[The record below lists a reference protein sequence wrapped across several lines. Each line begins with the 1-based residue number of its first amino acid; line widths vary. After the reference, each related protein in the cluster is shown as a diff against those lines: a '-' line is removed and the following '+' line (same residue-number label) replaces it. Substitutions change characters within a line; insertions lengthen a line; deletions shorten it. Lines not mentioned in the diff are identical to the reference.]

1 MNDKSS
7 IYISIFNR
15 KGGEGLNTKIIDNN
29 NKNCYINLLNEL
41 IENEKPLIIYYK
53 NTLNYFILTNFRII
67 NYYSENQY
75 IINLNDIIEVQLA
88 LKEEFNDRVMDKEK
102 FTRLKIKT
110 KSNDYFILNL
120 EEGKPYQGLYQVLH
134 FIVMNN

>member
-1 MNDKSS
+1 MNDKSL
-7 IYISIFNR
+7 IYISIFKR
-15 KGGEGLNTKIIDNN
+15 KGGEGLNTKVINNN
-29 NKNCYINLLNEL
+29 NKNCYIHLLNEL
-41 IENEKPLIIYYK
+41 RENEKPLIVYYK

-67 NYYSENQY
+67 NCYSGNQC